1 MPLCDL
7 KHKQLLL
14 IVVFI
19 SQYIEMANQ
28 YVVQLKQIQCY
39 LLIISQF
46 KNLPSCL
53 WKRFSELLFP
63 ANQDTISY

>member
-53 WKRFSELLFP
+53 
-63 ANQDTISY
+63 